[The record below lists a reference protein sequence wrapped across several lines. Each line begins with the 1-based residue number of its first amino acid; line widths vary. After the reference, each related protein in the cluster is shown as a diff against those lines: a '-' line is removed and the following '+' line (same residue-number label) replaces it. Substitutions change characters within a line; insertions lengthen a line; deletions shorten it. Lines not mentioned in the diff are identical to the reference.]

1 MAVRRALF
9 LRLLEGRMLAALD
22 RAPRMPAMMMS
33 SNLFVGRICNVR
45 IRTTILE
52 WIYLDLP
59 SGRPTACWRR
69 RKRMLWSALVFGR
82 IYNKSEARYFSSCPA
97 PLGFLVA
104 VMYGLFP

>member
-1 MAVRRALF
+1 
-9 LRLLEGRMLAALD
+9 MLAALD
-22 RAPRMPAMMMS
+22 RAPRIPAMMMMS
-33 SNLFVGRICNVR
+33 SNLFAGRTCEVR
-45 IRTTILE
+45 FRTTILK

-69 RKRMLWSALVFGR
+69 RKRMLWSASAVGR